1 LIGLALRAALFAGL
15 VVLAAVVPS
24 RVEPFRAS
32 EFAFV
37 AIYLIAILGLN
48 ILTGYTGQ
56 ISLAQGAFMAI
67 GGYATAILMVDHGMK
82 DIWTLPIAGLAAGV
96 AGFLFG
102 IPALRLRGPYLAL
115 ATFSISASLPIVLR
129 YEKFDGFTHG
139 SDGFILFGQPEL
151 TASITPITIFGRD
164 LVFEDWL
171 YYLSWTIAVVLFLVA
186 WLLLRGRPG
195 RAFRA
200 LRDSEVAAASSGVH
214 PASYKTFAFALSAF
228 YAGVAGGLYAMA
240 TTFVNPQTPAPV
252 TLSLALLVG
261 AVAAGLGSLW
271 GVLAGA
277 FLVQYLPTLAEQVS
291 NEPGVPS
298 VVYGLI
304 LIGFML
310 ALPTG
315 VAGALRLLA
324 RPLTSGRFSRS

>member
-1 LIGLALRAALFAGL
+1 VIGPVLRVVLFLGLLALAAFLPTRL
-15 VVLAAVVPS
+15 D
-24 RVEPFRAS
+24 
-32 EFAFV
+32 AFHAYELGYV
-37 AIYLIAILGLN
+37 AIYFIAILGLN
-48 ILTGYTGQ
+48 VLTGYTGQ

-82 DIWTLPIAGLAAGV
+82 DVWTLPFAGLAAGA

-115 ATFSISASLPIVLR
+115 ATFAVAASLPIVLR
-129 YEKFDGFTHG
+129 YDKLDGFTHG
-139 SDGFILFGQPEL
+139 SEGILLFGAPEL
-151 TASITPITIFGRD
+151 TASITPLTVFGHD
-164 LVFEDWL
+164 LRFEDWI
-171 YYLSWTIAVVLFLVA
+171 YYVSWTIAAALFVVA

-200 LRDSEVAAASSGVH
+200 LRDSEVAAASVGVY
-214 PASYKTFAFALSAF
+214 PAAYKTFAFAVAAF

-252 TLSLALLVG
+252 TLSLTLLVG

-277 FLVQYLPTLAEQVS
+277 FLVQYLPTLAEHVS
-291 NEPGVPS
+291 REPGVPS

-304 LIGFML
+304 LIALML
-310 ALPTG
+310 VLPGG